1 MVVTVTRGGY
11 LKRTALDTYRRQVR
25 GGKGRIGMVT
35 RSEDVVEHVMVAM
48 THSYL
53 LIFTNKGRLY
63 WLKIYNIPDAAAA
76 GKGRNINGLINLQP
90 DESVKAFLAVRE
102 FTPDRYVVMA
112 TKFGVIKKCQ
122 LTEFDN
128 PMARGIIAIGL
139 KDNDELIAAKLS
151 SGKDL
156 VFLATREG
164 MAIKFP
170 EEDVRP
176 MGRPAAG
183 VTSMKLAES
192 DSIVGM
198 EIVSEDDLILSVSE
212 NGFGKRT
219 KISEYRL
226 QSRAGKGVINM
237 KVTPKTGKVMAVL
250 GVKEDTDV
258 ILITKEGKILR
269 TEAADIRKTGR
280 SASGVKLVSMEPG
293 DQVAAAC
300 TVEEATTNGNGNNI
314 QELLPLQ

>member
-1 MVVTVTRGGY
+1 
-11 LKRTALDTYRRQVR
+11 
-25 GGKGRIGMVT
+25 
-35 RSEDVVEHVMVAM
+35 
-48 THSYL
+48 
-53 LIFTNKGRLY
+53 
-63 WLKIYNIPDAAAA
+63 
-76 GKGRNINGLINLQP
+76 
-90 DESVKAFLAVRE
+90 
-102 FTPDRYVVMA
+102 
-112 TKFGVIKKCQ
+112 
-122 LTEFDN
+122 
-128 PMARGIIAIGL
+128 
-139 KDNDELIAAKLS
+139 
-151 SGKDL
+151 
-156 VFLATREG
+156 
-164 MAIKFP
+164 
-170 EEDVRP
+170 